1 MESNNSSKSITR
13 HSSSSKLVNEPI
25 IGIDLGTTNSC
36 VSIIRN
42 ENVEIIEDKNTGE
55 RLIPSI
61 VCYKNNQF
69 LFGKFAKQNFR
80 DYPESTMF
88 NSKRLLGHKFSNKQ
102 VQNDIKNWPVKVIE
116 DKKTGKPQYVIKI
129 GNEEKKF
136 FPEDVSSMI
145 LKYLK
150 DNAEIHENNIIKKVV
165 IGVPAHFNSL

>member
-42 ENVEIIEDKNTGE
+42 GNVEIIEDKNTGK
-55 RLIPSI
+55 RLI
-61 VCYKNNQF
+61 
-69 LFGKFAKQNFR
+69 
-80 DYPESTMF
+80 
-88 NSKRLLGHKFSNKQ
+88 GHKFSNKY
-102 VQNDIKNWPVKVIE
+102 VQEDIKNWPIKIIE

-129 GNEEKKF
+129 GNEEKRY

-150 DNAEIHENNIIKKVV
+150 NNAETHDNKKIKK
-165 IGVPAHFNSL
+165 G